1 VSSIKN
7 AFLKL
12 RFLEIPAPLPAKLCG
27 YKVNLIVYFHSPAF
41 YGIIS
46 PNMAFPSHLPDQIY
60 EFAARVK
67 DTVYPLFHKA
77 VEKGTELGKQLLEK
91 LPPEKRKPVLM
102 TSIGACAVLVLI
114 FAGIPLLT
122 RDKPDERKPA
132 ASPAGNAPARQGI
145 IPPDELFLPNEP
157 DFIPGVM
164 LEREQRTVWTAA
176 DAAPLWQDP
185 LKNGEEP
192 WRNRIEKTI
201 DEIMESVP

>member
-1 VSSIKN
+1 
-7 AFLKL
+7 
-12 RFLEIPAPLPAKLCG
+12 
-27 YKVNLIVYFHSPAF
+27 
-41 YGIIS
+41 
-46 PNMAFPSHLPDQIY
+46 MAFPPHMPDKVY

-67 DTVYPLFHKA
+67 ATVYPFFHKA
-77 VEKGTELGKQLLEK
+77 VEKAAELGKRLMEK
-91 LPPEKRKPVLM
+91 VPPEKRKPVLM
-102 TSIGACAVLVLI
+102 ISAGACVVLVLV

-122 RDKPDERKPA
+122 RDKPDERKSA
-132 ASPAGNAPARQGI
+132 ASAAGNTPVKQGI

-164 LEREQRTVWTAA
+164 LEREQRTEWTTA

-192 WRNRIEKTI
+192 WRNHIEKTI

>member
-1 VSSIKN
+1 
-7 AFLKL
+7 
-12 RFLEIPAPLPAKLCG
+12 
-27 YKVNLIVYFHSPAF
+27 
-41 YGIIS
+41 
-46 PNMAFPSHLPDQIY
+46 MAFPPHLPDQIY
-60 EFAARVK
+60 KFAAGVK
-67 DTVYPLFHKA
+67 AALSPFFHKA
-77 VEKGTELGKQLLEK
+77 VEKGTELVKRLLEK

-102 TSIGACAVLVLI
+102 ASIGACAVLVLV

-122 RDKPDERKPA
+122 RNRPDERKPA
-132 ASPAGNAPARQGI
+132 ASPAGSAPARQGI
-145 IPPDELFLPNEP
+145 IPPDDLFLPDEP

-164 LEREQRTVWTAA
+164 LEREQRTAWTTA